1 LDDPT
6 SDEAHPAD
14 GTATARVPADHVT
27 AGDDPIGSAA
37 EPTEP
42 GSDGPADDE
51 AGQRG
56 PVLVPRQPL
65 PASVPAPSPHFDRM
79 RSAPTPPEEEPEQ
92 ET

>member
-1 LDDPT
+1 VTASDDP
-6 SDEAHPAD
+6 
-14 GTATARVPADHVT
+14 VV
-27 AGDDPIGSAA
+27 SAA
-37 EPTEP
+37 ESAEP
-42 GSDGPADDE
+42 GSDVPADDE
-51 AGQRG
+51 AGQQG